1 MKENVKRVIVL
12 TIIVLV
18 SSLSL
23 YVYNFSVESVL
34 EAQEAAELKERIN
47 AIFPDAERY
56 VEEDGIYYIY
66 SASGDLIGYIFM
78 ATGAGYGGDIT
89 LLVGVNSDENLTI
102 KEVSVLSHSETPG
115 LGSRITNDD
124 FISQFNNKPID
135 AIKLRPEGEIN
146 AITGATISSN
156 AVVNTVYNT
165 YKDKIL
171 ENPRFLAD
179 ENEAFS
185 Q

>member
-1 MKENVKRVIVL
+1 MKENVKRVLVL

-23 YVYNFSVESVL
+23 YAYNLSVESVL
-34 EAQEAAELKERIN
+34 EAQEAAELKEEIN

-56 VEEDGIYYIY
+56 VEEDGIYYIF
-66 SASGDLIGYIFM
+66 SDSGDLIGYSFI
-78 ATGAGYGGDIT
+78 ATGSGYGGDIT

-102 KEVSVLSHSETPG
+102 KGVSVLSHSETPG

-124 FISQFNNKPID
+124 FISQFNNIPLES
-135 AIKLRPEGEIN
+135 IKLRPEGEID

-156 AVVNTVYNT
+156 AVVNAVYT
-165 YKDKIL
+165 EYKNKIKSIQ
-171 ENPRFLAD
+171 R
-179 ENEAFS
+179 
-185 Q
+185 